1 MFLIIYFMEKDL
13 DNYGDYFQQKSKYS
27 RGKLP
32 QHYLDWSNKPE
43 TYKTYPNAIKKI
55 ILPKPQFDNS
65 IKFWDVIKNR
75 KSTRKFKKEQL
86 SLEQL
91 SLLLFGMSGLTRVF
105 PQFTFRTIPSAGG
118 LFPIEIYPVVLNIK
132 GIDPGIYHYNIR
144 EHNLEMLKSGDFS
157 IETAKGCLDQMMVV
171 NSNVTFILTAVIE
184 RSKWKYL
191 QRCYRYL
198 YLDAGHIG
206 QNFYLVAESLGLGAF
221 TIGAIYDDELNKLLD
236 IDGINETTLYVAV
249 VGKK

>member
-1 MFLIIYFMEKDL
+1 MEKDS
-13 DNYGDYFQQKSKYS
+13 DNFGDNFQQKSKYS

-32 QHYLDWSNKPE
+32 QHYLDWSKKPK
-43 TYKTYPNAIKKI
+43 TYKTYPNAIENIK
-55 ILPKPQFDNS
+55 LPKSQFNDS
-65 IKFWDVIKNR
+65 IKFWDVIINR
-75 KSTRKFKKEQL
+75 RSTRKFKKEYI
-86 SLEQL
+86 SLEEL

-105 PQFTFRTIPSAGG
+105 PQFAFRTTPSAGG
-118 LFPIEIYPVVLNIK
+118 LFPIEIYAVVLNVN

-144 EHNLEMLKSGDFS
+144 EHSLELLKLGDFS
-157 IETAKGCLDQMMVV
+157 INITEGCLDQMMVA
-171 NSNVTFILTAVIE
+171 NSNVTFILTAIIE

-206 QNFYLVAESLGLGAF
+206 QNLYLVAESLGLGAC
-221 TIGAIYDDELNKLLD
+221 TIGAIYDDELNNLLD
-236 IDGINETTLYVAV
+236 IDGTNETTLYVGV